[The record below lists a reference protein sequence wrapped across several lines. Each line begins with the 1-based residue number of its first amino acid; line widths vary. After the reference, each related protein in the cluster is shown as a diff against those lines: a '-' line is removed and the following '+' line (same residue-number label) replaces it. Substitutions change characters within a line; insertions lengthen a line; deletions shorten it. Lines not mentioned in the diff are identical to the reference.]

1 VKEYEV
7 NMVKNVIDKALSG
20 DILNA
25 EEIALLFEAPLFS
38 YDSALIQS
46 AARRMCEEASN
57 GLAEVHAQVGLDIV
71 PCPRNCRF
79 CSFAACNKVFTES
92 IELPVEEIMT
102 RVCEFESD
110 GANAIYLMTTARYPF
125 EKFIEIGQEVRK
137 SLQPDTILVANIDD
151 FSEEQAVKLKD
162 AGFSGVYHALR
173 LGEGRDTTIPPEKRL
188 RTFINAKEAG
198 LFLGTCV
205 EPVGPEHTIDELV
218 EKTII
223 TREAS
228 PVYSGAARRIPIPN
242 TELAKYGIVSEA
254 RMAHILAVVRL
265 ALGYAI
271 QGNCTHEPNVVGAAA
286 GANLLWAETGSNPR
300 DIEKETEG
308 KRGMSVQ
315 QCRQIFKEAEWNVLS
330 WPSKF
335 FNPDKELRI
344 SEVTHGIACKD

>member
-1 VKEYEV
+1 
-7 NMVKNVIDKALSG
+7 MVKNVIDKSLSG

-25 EEIALLFEAPLFS
+25 EEIALLFEVPLFT
-38 YDSALIQS
+38 YHSALIQS
-46 AARRMCEEASN
+46 VARRMCEETSN
-57 GLAEVHAQVGLDIV
+57 GLAEVHAQVGLDIAR
-71 PCPRNCRF
+71 CPRNCRF
-79 CSFAACNKVFTES
+79 CSFAACNEVFTGS
-92 IELPVEEIMT
+92 VELAVMEVVN
-102 RVCEFESD
+102 RARDFEAD
-110 GANAIYLMTTARYPF
+110 GANAIYLMTTSRYHF
-125 EKFIEIGQEVRK
+125 EKFIEVAQEVRK
-137 SLQPDTILVANIDD
+137 SLKPDTILVANIDD
-151 FSEEQAVKLKD
+151 FSEKQAIQLKD
-162 AGFSGVYHALR
+162 AGFTGVYHALR

-188 RTFINAKEAG
+188 RTFRNAKEAG

-265 ALGYAI
+265 ALGYVTP
-271 QGNCTHEPNVVGAAA
+271 GNCTHEPNVVGAAA

-308 KRGMSVQ
+308 RRGMNVQ
-315 QCRQIFKEAEWNVLS
+315 QCKKMFQEAEWNVLS
-330 WPSKF
+330 GPSKF
-335 FNPDKELRI
+335 FNPDKKLRI
-344 SEVTHGIACKD
+344 SEVMDGIAFKD